1 MKKLAGE
8 PIAPAAPRLHSAPT
22 PVELSILIPVFNEAE
37 NLRPLYKSLVHTLNQ
52 LDKSCEILMVDDG
65 STDGSLQ
72 ILKELAS
79 SDTRVRVI
87 EFVRNFGQT
96 AAMAAG
102 FEQAQG
108 RILIPLDADLQND
121 PADIPKILSKL
132 EEGYDMV
139 SCWRKPRRD
148 SFLRTL
154 LSRAANW
161 LISYFTGLKL
171 HDYGCT
177 LKGYHRDITAHF
189 RLYGEMHRFIP
200 VYAVLAGARVTELTV
215 SHRPRAHGKSKY
227 GLART
232 LKVPLDLITV
242 IFLARYSTKPMYVF
256 GGLGMVASLVGLL
269 LSGITLY
276 QKFFEAVKAH
286 RNPLLLLAVFLFLV
300 GVQLF
305 LSGLMCELMARTYH
319 ESQNKATYI
328 LRRRNR
334 H

>member
-1 MKKLAGE
+1 MKKDAGE
-8 PIAPAAPRLHSAPT
+8 PVAPAAPRRHIAPAT
-22 PVELSILIPVFNEAE
+22 LDLSILIPVFNEAE
-37 NLRPLYKSLVHTLNQ
+37 SLRPLYESLVHTLSR

-72 ILKELAS
+72 ILKELET

-102 FEQAQG
+102 FEQARG
-108 RILIPLDADLQND
+108 KILIPLDADLQND

-139 SCWRKPRRD
+139 SCWRNPRRD

-161 LISYFTGLKL
+161 IISYSSGLKL

-177 LKGYHRDITAHF
+177 LKGYRRDVTAHF

-200 VYAVLAGARVTELTV
+200 VYAVWAGARVTEISV
-215 SHRPRAHGKSKY
+215 AHRPRAHGQSKY

-232 LKVPLDLITV
+232 LKVPLDLLTV
-242 IFLARYSTKPMYVF
+242 MFLARYSTKPMYVF
-256 GGLGMVASLVGLL
+256 GGLGMVAFLVGIL

-305 LSGLMCELMARTYH
+305 LSGLMCELIARTYH
-319 ESQNKATYI
+319 ESQGKPTYI

-334 H
+334 Q